1 MLENPLAVMKRM
13 PRPVRILIAGTFIN
27 KAGSFILPYLTL
39 VLNREFHMTG
49 GQAGALVM
57 AYGVGSLV
65 SIITG
70 GVLTDA
76 LGRRRTLLLS
86 LLGSGALAVAMA
98 FSPSARVFVPLLV
111 LFGFLADLY
120 RPASSAII
128 GDLLPS
134 EERASGFAALR
145 VAVNLG
151 FAVGMGLG
159 GLLVAWSWRV
169 LFAADGLTTA
179 AFGLIVYA
187 SIAETRPA
195 LAQDT
200 RVPAASSP
208 WRDAVYLQMVV
219 ASLGFSILVFS
230 FVTALPLTITVS
242 AGYPAWAY
250 GALSGA
256 NGLLIAAFEVS
267 VVAALQR
274 YRRLKV
280 AAVGML
286 LAGVGFGLT
295 GFVMHW
301 SWFLFTV
308 VLWTLGEILTV
319 PQQMAFIADWAPA
332 EARGRYLGLYGAT
345 WSLGM
350 ALNPILILPL
360 HARLPE
366 VVFWPLTILLV
377 APAALVLRRLDREA
391 DRPER
396 LRGRAGGIVSVSF
409 PALSPEP

>member
-1 MLENPLAVMKRM
+1 MMESPLAVLKRM
-13 PRPVRILIAGTFIN
+13 PRPVRILVAGTFVN

-49 GQAGALVM
+49 GQAGALVT

-86 LLGSGALAVAMA
+86 LFGSGTLAVAMA
-98 FSPSARVFVPLLV
+98 FAPSARVFVPLLL

-134 EERASGFAALR
+134 AERAAGFAALR

-151 FAVGMGLG
+151 FAMGMSLG
-159 GLLVAWSWRV
+159 GLLVDWSWRF

-187 SIAETRPA
+187 SIAETRPVA
-195 LAQDT
+195 AQAG
-200 RVPAASSP
+200 VPAASSP
-208 WRDAVYLQMVV
+208 WRDWVYLQLVM
-219 ASLGFSILVFS
+219 ASLGFSVVVFS
-230 FVTALPLTITVS
+230 FVTVLPLTITLS

-250 GALSGA
+250 GVLAGA
-256 NGLLIAAFEVS
+256 NGLIIAAFEVS
-267 VVAALQR
+267 AVAALSA

-280 AAVGML
+280 AALGML

-301 SWFLFTV
+301 GWFLLTV
-308 VLWTLGEILTV
+308 VLWTAGEILTV
-319 PQQMAFIADWAPA
+319 PQQMAFIADWAPP

-350 ALNPILILPL
+350 AINPLVLLPL

-366 VVFWPLTILLV
+366 PLFWPLLVLLV
-377 APAALVLRRLDREA
+377 APAAVALRRLDREA

-396 LRGRAGGIVSVSF
+396 LRGRVEILERALPV
-409 PALSPEP
+409 LSPDP